1 MVRAV
6 LLHEMIHMFDYCRNK
21 LDVKNIH
28 HLACT
33 EIRAANLAHCSF
45 MGSLFQGDSSFIN
58 IKATH
63 QVNYCS
69 KRLHNYCK
77 MYSFLY
83 SYELFLICSIC

>member
-6 LLHEMIHMFDYCRNK
+6 LLHEMVHMFDYCRNK

-33 EIRAANLAHCSF
+33 EIRAANLGHCSF
-45 MGSLFQGDSSFIN
+45 MSSLFQGDSSFIN

-63 QVNYCS
+63 QVNYYS
-69 KRLHNYCK
+69 RRLI
-77 MYSFLY
+77 L
-83 SYELFLICSIC
+83 LQI

>member
-1 MVRAV
+1 MVRGV
-6 LLHEMIHMFDYCRNK
+6 LLHEMIHMFDYCRNT

-45 MGSLFQGDSSFIN
+45 VSSLLQGDSSFIN

-63 QVNYCS
+63 QVNYYF
-69 KRLHNYCK
+69 KRLLQIY
-77 MYSFLY
+77 F
-83 SYELFLICSIC
+83 FV